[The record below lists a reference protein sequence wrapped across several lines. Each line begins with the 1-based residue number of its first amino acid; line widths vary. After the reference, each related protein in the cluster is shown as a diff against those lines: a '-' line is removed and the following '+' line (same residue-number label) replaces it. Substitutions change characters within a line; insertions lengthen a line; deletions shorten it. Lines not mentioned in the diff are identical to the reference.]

1 MTDTPTTSAPSDR
14 PFRHTVKREPGARAV
29 LEVEVDADR
38 VTRQADRVFERHNQK
53 ARIPGFRPGKA
64 PRAMYERQYG
74 AEHLWTEAAEDVIDE
89 TYREI
94 LDLEDLDPIDNP
106 AVEVSELE
114 PGKPLKYKATVVVRP
129 EVELGDYAAHGAT
142 VEPSPPSDE
151 EIAKTIDSMREQ
163 HAQLRPVQRESRA
176 GDIVTVDI
184 DLTVDGKAMPPFAR
198 NAHVEAGR
206 DSPTIKGLG
215 DAFVGLTVGTET
227 KVDLPFSEDISDEE
241 VRGKTGTFAIRASQ
255 ISEKIVPALDGDFA
269 KTVGVGTVDELRTAV
284 KNELAHAAFHEA
296 RDAAADKFMEHAL
309 AVAKVEVPDVLV
321 QDELDHLVADLKARI
336 REQGITFEQFLLQAR
351 KTEDEIRTEW
361 REAAERRAK
370 AMLVLEQIAKKE
382 NVTVTSNELAQQ
394 VAMTPL
400 AQQDPQ
406 ALRDPVLLASLARSI
421 RNRKTVDKLIGL
433 ESPDAESEAIKR
445 AGGEAVDYHGAGP
458 AAAEEPKLI
467 VPGKTEEPKLVV
479 PAKPDATPEGR
490 EALRAMLERK
500 D

>member
-1 MTDTPTTSAPSDR
+1 MTDTPSTATPAERS
-14 PFRHTVKREPGARAV
+14 FRHTLTREPGARAV
-29 LEVEVDADR
+29 LEVEVDAER

-74 AEHLWTEAAEDVIDE
+74 IEHLWTEAAEDLVDE

-106 AVEVSELE
+106 SVELTALE
-114 PGKPLKYKATVVVRP
+114 PGKPLKYKATVVVKP
-129 EVELGDYAAHGAT
+129 NVELGEYAAHGAT
-142 VEPSPPSDE
+142 VEPAPPTDE
-151 EIAKTIDSMREQ
+151 EIGKTIDSMREQ
-163 HAQLRPVQRESRA
+163 HAQLKPVQRESRA

-215 DAFVGLTVGTET
+215 DAFVGLTVGTEK
-227 KVDLPFSEDISDEE
+227 KVDLPFSDDIADEQ
-241 VRGKTGTFAIRASQ
+241 VRGKTGAFAIRASQ
-255 ISEKIVPALDGDFA
+255 IAEKIVPDLDDEFA
-269 KTVGVGTVDELRTAV
+269 KTVGVASVEELRKAV
-284 KNELAHAAFHEA
+284 KNELAHAAFHES

-309 AVAKVEVPDVLV
+309 SVSAVEVPELLV
-321 QDELDHLVADLKARI
+321 QDELDHLVADLKSRV

-351 KTEDEIRTEW
+351 KTEDELRKEW

-370 AMLVLEQIAKKE
+370 AMLVLEEIAKKE
-382 NVTVTSNELAQQ
+382 GVTVTSQELAAQ

-433 ESPDAESEAIKR
+433 DSPDAESEAIKK
-445 AGGEAVDYHGAGP
+445 AGGEAVDFHGTGP
-458 AAAEEPKLI
+458 APKPEEPKII
-467 VPGKTEEPKLVV
+467 VPTKT
-479 PAKPDATPEGR
+479 DATPEGR
-490 EALRAMLERK
+490 EALRAMLEKK

>member
-1 MTDTPTTSAPSDR
+1 MADTPTTTTPAERS
-14 PFRHTVKREPGARAV
+14 FRHTVKREPGARAV

-74 AEHLWTEAAEDVIDE
+74 TEHLWTEAAEDVIDE

-94 LDLEDLDPIDNP
+94 VDLEDLNPIDNP
-106 AVEVSELE
+106 AVEVDQLE
-114 PGKPLKYKATVVVRP
+114 PGRPLKYKATVVVKP

-142 VEPSPPSDE
+142 VEPAPPTDE
-151 EIAKTIDSMREQ
+151 EIGKTIDSMREQ
-163 HAQLRPVQRESRA
+163 HAQLKPVQRESRA
-176 GDIVTVDI
+176 GDVVTVDI

-206 DSPTIKGLG
+206 ESPTIKGLG
-215 DAFVGLTVGTET
+215 DAFVGLTVGTER
-227 KVDLPFSEDISDEE
+227 KVDLPFSEGIADEE
-241 VRGKTGTFAIRASQ
+241 VRGKTGSFAIRASQ
-255 ISEKIVPALDGDFA
+255 ISEKIVPALDDDFA
-269 KTVGVGTVDELRTAV
+269 KTVGVGTVDELRKAV

-309 AVAKVEVPDVLV
+309 SVAKVEVPELLV

-351 KTEDEIRTEW
+351 KTEEEIRGEW

-370 AMLVLEQIAKKE
+370 AMLVLEDIAKKE

-406 ALRDPVLLASLARSI
+406 ALRDPVLLATLARSI

-433 ESPDAESEAIKR
+433 ESPEAESEAIKK
-445 AGGEAVDYHGAGP
+445 AGGEAADFHGTGP
-458 AAAEEPKLI
+458 APKPAEPKII
-467 VPGKTEEPKLVV
+467 VPDRPTGT
-479 PAKPDATPEGR
+479 AEGR
-490 EALRAMLERK
+490 EALRAMLEK
-500 D
+500 KE